1 MDREEIDLSI
11 VEATDEPTRATKIAP
26 ESVKKNGTRL
36 VTAPSAAS
44 EKASSDA
51 HIAHLEAELENWQR
65 RTVIWRERALSA
77 QALNDALN
85 KNLEDLRT
93 AFQFLPAP
101 PETVTDDVVMSQ
113 SVVHQPVTD
122 SVVAWCSK
130 VFRREYW
137 IGDR

>member
-1 MDREEIDLSI
+1 MDREEIDRSI
-11 VEATDEPTRATKIAP
+11 VEATNEHTRATKTAP

-51 HIAHLEAELENWQR
+51 RIAHLEAELENWQR

-93 AFQFLPAP
+93 AFQFLPP
-101 PETVTDDVVMSQ
+101 HESTTHDVVMSQ

-122 SVVAWCSK
+122 SVVAWCNK
-130 VFRREYW
+130 VFRRDFW